1 MTDEEKKAILDLF
14 NIAMEGVRA
23 GHKFELSVLQNEI
36 AKLKKQI
43 GRLTDYSITSEPAQ
57 SSER

>member
-1 MTDEEKKAILDLF
+1 MTDDEKKAILDLF

-23 GHKFELSVLQNEI
+23 GHKFEMSVLQNEI
-36 AKLKKQI
+36 ARLKKQI
-43 GRLTDYSITSEPAQ
+43 GGLTDYSIITEPSQ